1 MTLFEPVFRA
11 LDQAGVRY
19 VVVGGVAVVLHGHA
33 RLTADLDLAVDLNP
47 EPARTA
53 IEALVG
59 LGLRPTVP
67 VDPAMFAD
75 AETRDRWVSER
86 NMRVFS
92 MRHLDDPLNQVDLF
106 VDEPIPFEELWGRSI
121 EVALENLRVRI
132 ASIPDLITMKEL
144 AGRRLDEGGH
154 RRATTDPRGGISMKR
169 ASDRVADEDDA
180 REARQ
185 RERIRV
191 VLAGT
196 TPAERLAWLE
206 AAIAFAARAGALPRP
221 DPSPRG

>member
-1 MTLFEPVFRA
+1 
-11 LDQAGVRY
+11 
-19 VVVGGVAVVLHGHA
+19 
-33 RLTADLDLAVDLNP
+33 
-47 EPARTA
+47 
-53 IEALVG
+53 
-59 LGLRPTVP
+59 
-67 VDPAMFAD
+67 
-75 AETRDRWVSER
+75 
-86 NMRVFS
+86 
-92 MRHLDDPLNQVDLF
+92 
-106 VDEPIPFEELWGRSI
+106 
-121 EVALENLRVRI
+121 
-132 ASIPDLITMKEL
+132 
-144 AGRRLDEGGH
+144 
-154 RRATTDPRGGISMKR
+154 MKR

>member
-106 VDEPIPFEELWGRSI
+106 VDEPIPFEELWERSI

-144 AGRRLDEGGH
+144 AGRRLDEEDIAEL
-154 RRATTDPRGGISMKR
+154 RRIQEEGSR
-169 ASDRVADEDDA
+169 
-180 REARQ
+180 
-185 RERIRV
+185 
-191 VLAGT
+191 
-196 TPAERLAWLE
+196 
-206 AAIAFAARAGALPRP
+206 
-221 DPSPRG
+221 